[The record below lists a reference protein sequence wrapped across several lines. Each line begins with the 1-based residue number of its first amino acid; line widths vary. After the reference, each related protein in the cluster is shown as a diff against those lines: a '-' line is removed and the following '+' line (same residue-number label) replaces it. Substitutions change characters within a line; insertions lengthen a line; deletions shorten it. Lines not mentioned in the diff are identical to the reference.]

1 MATAAGFGMMIG
13 GSIIGSF
20 PLVVIGSVIGIIGM
34 ICVKHQLMMLK
45 EEHYEAA
52 SKEFGEKLDKYLNSK
67 GNDIKNEDVCKALD
81 DGTELIK
88 GRNLLGILV
97 AMEYGT
103 NELANRILT
112 TKNIGKNFKCLES
125 KDEKVKSS
133 AASLIRAALIQDQ
146 IRKDVKVAIFT
157 SLAKMAKNENNN
169 DNNNNIN
176 NNGILEK
183 YLGKDALNSLKAL
196 NLPNKKSARTE
207 QDKNGNQ
214 SQIEA
219 KLDEIIG
226 SIKSTLKTIKKL
238 RIKNSLIYEIDR
250 KETDYDGC

>member
-1 MATAAGFGMMIG
+1 MRIAVVASAVGFGMMIG
-13 GSIIGSF
+13 GAIIGSF
-20 PLVVIGSVIGIIGM
+20 PLVVIGSVIGLISM
-34 ICVKHQLMMLK
+34 FYAKYQLMML
-45 EEHYEAA
+45 EEEYYEAA

-81 DGTELIK
+81 DVTELIK

-103 NELANRILT
+103 NELANRILIG
-112 TKNIGKNFKCLES
+112 KNIGKIFKCLES

-133 AASLIRAALIQDQ
+133 AASLIRAALIQNQ
-146 IRKDVKVAIFT
+146 ISKEVKVVILT
-157 SLAKMAKNENNN
+157 RLAKMAKNENNN

-183 YLGKDALNSLKAL
+183 YLGEDALNLLKEL
-196 NLPNKKSARTE
+196 KSPNKKSTE
-207 QDKNGNQ
+207 MKQDKNGNQ

-219 KLDEIIG
+219 KLDEIID
-226 SIKSTLKTIKKL
+226 K
-238 RIKNSLIYEIDR
+238 IKNHTVDN
-250 KETDYDGC
+250 